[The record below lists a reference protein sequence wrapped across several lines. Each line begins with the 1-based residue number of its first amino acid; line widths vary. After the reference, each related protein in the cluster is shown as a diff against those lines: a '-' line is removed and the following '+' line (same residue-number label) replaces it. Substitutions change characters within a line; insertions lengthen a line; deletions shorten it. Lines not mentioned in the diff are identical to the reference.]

1 MILKN
6 NYLNYKFYLFVRNI
20 IFTILFKKTSILFI
34 KKVSQLIFFCFFFN
48 CNNFILFLIF

>member
-34 KKVSQLIFFCFFFN
+34 KKVSQLIFFLFFFN